1 MTVYECIFDLWQNT
15 NKPSE
20 NWLTEIDFWNPTYP
34 SSSRHVTF
42 TPLKEKS
49 NKLSRKFSRVG
60 CFSGCWPL
68 FSLQWGVRDL
78 YGSLVHRLYNVKQK
92 TSKSYEYKNGGKWQ
106 EMNRFV
112 LGGNDTAEVIFLLDC
127 STSVTPMCFHYLT
140 QFIKSVVESFSIGP
154 SNIRVGV
161 VPFSDDVYQAF
172 GINKYSMAYQICAA
186 IGKYWAIPLHSCHK
200 LSSVAVLA
208 QIHLLYI

>member
-1 MTVYECIFDLWQNT
+1 MN
-15 NKPSE
+15 
-20 NWLTEIDFWNPTYP
+20 
-34 SSSRHVTF
+34 
-42 TPLKEKS
+42 
-49 NKLSRKFSRVG
+49 
-60 CFSGCWPL
+60 
-68 FSLQWGVRDL
+68 
-78 YGSLVHRLYNVKQK
+78 
-92 TSKSYEYKNGGKWQ
+92 NGGKWQ
-106 EMNRFV
+106 EINRFV

-186 IGKYWAIPLHSCHK
+186 IGKYWAITLHSCQK

-208 QIHLLYI
+208 HSHLLYI